1 MTSTTEPKRI
11 LTREDK
17 LLRLYESEAYS
28 ADLSHLRY
36 QERYVKGRG
45 NARPKL
51 LIVRPTPTM
60 EDAAVGA
67 AIYQERHSIYLEL
80 LRSVGLEASSCYFT
94 TMLKYRPYRGRD
106 PRLSELVAGKECLD
120 QEIAILK
127 PDAIVMLGMPVVNFL
142 VPNMKMYQARGRV
155 HEYNGRKM
163 VVSFDPEIV
172 RVNRTTVPLL
182 MQDFSVIQT
191 LL

>member
-17 LLRLYESEAYS
+17 LTRLYENEAYS

-36 QERYVKGRG
+36 KERYVKGRG
-45 NARPKL
+45 NPRPRL
-51 LIVRPTPTM
+51 LIVRPQPTLD
-60 EDAAVGA
+60 DAAVGA
-67 AIYQERHSIYLEL
+67 VIYHERHAIYTEL
-80 LRSVGLEASSCYFT
+80 LRSVGLDRSSCYFT
-94 TMLKYRPYRGRD
+94 TMVKYRPFRGRD
-106 PRLSELVAGKECLD
+106 PRLSELIAGKECLD

-127 PDAIVMLGMPVVNFL
+127 PDAVVMLGMPVVNFL

-155 HEYNGRKM
+155 HEYNGRSM
-163 VVSFDPEIV
+163 IVSFDPEIV
-172 RVNRTTVPLL
+172 RANRTTVPLL